1 MPEAGKL
8 GILNELRCADPIP
21 FDMDYTRRPGLLRG
35 GILDRRRRRGDGLVA
50 GRAIRTRAVR
60 AALPPIPT
68 PPGPTPT
75 PAACAATLQTHN
87 HVAVNKIAVSL

>member
-35 GILDRRRRRGDGLVA
+35 GILDRRRQRGDGLVA
-50 GRAIRTRAVR
+50 GRAIREGRLSADEEITGV
-60 AALPPIPT
+60 
-68 PPGPTPT
+68 
-75 PAACAATLQTHN
+75 PAP
-87 HVAVNKIAVSL
+87 SPF